1 MTQNSC
7 LWVNTEWIGLITMEM
22 KFLLPQPHPLHEEFE
37 LDLHLVFSVDD
48 NFFSMLSIHNAVIT
62 TFKYT

>member
-1 MTQNSC
+1 MTQNSG

-48 NFFSMLSIHNAVIT
+48 R
-62 TFKYT
+62 